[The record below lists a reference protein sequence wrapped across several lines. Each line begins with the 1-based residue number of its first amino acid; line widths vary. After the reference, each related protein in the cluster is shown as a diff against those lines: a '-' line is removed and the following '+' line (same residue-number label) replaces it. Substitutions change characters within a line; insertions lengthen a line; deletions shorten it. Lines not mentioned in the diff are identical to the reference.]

1 MNIFIIFILSVI
13 NGILIFCACVFLLY
27 TIYFLALG
35 FAWYKSRQNR
45 LQRGTVGLP
54 EIDSNQAPRSY
65 ARILGDLL
73 YTALLFLCCLF
84 PQG

>member
-1 MNIFIIFILSVI
+1 M
-13 NGILIFCACVFLLY
+13 NGILIFFACVFFVY

-73 YTALLFLCCLF
+73 YTALLFLCRLF

>member
-1 MNIFIIFILSVI
+1 MNS
-13 NGILIFCACVFLLY
+13 ILIFCACVFLLY

-45 LQRGTVGLP
+45 LQRGSDGLP
-54 EIDSNQAPRSY
+54 EIDSHQAPRSY
-65 ARILGDLL
+65 LRIFGDLL
-73 YTALLFLCCLF
+73 YTALLFLCRLF